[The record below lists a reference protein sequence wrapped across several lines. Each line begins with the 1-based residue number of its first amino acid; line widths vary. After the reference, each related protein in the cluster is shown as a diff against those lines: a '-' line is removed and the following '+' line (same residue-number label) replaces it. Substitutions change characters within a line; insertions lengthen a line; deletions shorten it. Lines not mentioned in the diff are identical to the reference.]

1 MEIPAVQ
8 KIIVTSLN
16 SIPEIS
22 VLILTPRYFVLKYS
36 DRPKLSD
43 NNPDV
48 ATEFIWHKT
57 LECMSTLK
65 VYFLDE

>member
-8 KIIVTSLN
+8 KIIVTNLN

-36 DRPKLSD
+36 DRPKVSD

-48 ATEFIWHKT
+48 STKFI
-57 LECMSTLK
+57 
-65 VYFLDE
+65 